1 MFSNMEDS
9 PFVDSI
15 PSFIEGMKEDIAQL
29 FSSQRSQIS
38 QTLEEESQQMKKM
51 KSKNNKSHNT
61 TPYQQ
66 HNTTQHNT
74 TQHNTTQH
82 NTDADRLVCTFPQT
96 YSGFAESTMLHRGL
110 IGA

>member
-1 MFSNMEDS
+1 MEDS

-66 HNTTQHNT
+66 QS
-74 TQHNTTQH
+74 
-82 NTDADRLVCTFPQT
+82 TDVSSFPGKFVSIT
-96 YSGFAESTMLHRGL
+96 SHLSLFCPHIMYISHSHVN
-110 IGA
+110 

>member
-1 MFSNMEDS
+1 MEDS

-51 KSKNNKSHNT
+51 KSKNNKSNNT

-66 HNTTQHNT
+66 QS
-74 TQHNTTQH
+74 
-82 NTDADRLVCTFPQT
+82 TDASSFPGKFVSIT
-96 YSGFAESTMLHRGL
+96 SHLCILRPHTMY
-110 IGA
+110 